1 MKLLYIVLSAA
12 LFTGSLTTTLA
23 AQNAN
28 PNEVEKLKLE
38 MEDRARRDIEQ
49 RDWETKIFQIK
60 YVEPRELQTAL
71 SLFRSEIKYSGGALK
86 VLSVRAPKEIMPAIE
101 DAIKRFDVPMP
112 RNDAELIIY
121 VLMASDQDSSST
133 IPPALNPVVNQLK
146 NVFSYKGYR
155 LLDTLITR
163 ATNSGSPT
171 TLDGSITISEHTQQ
185 NYHFAAF
192 FQFGSLD
199 GKTPVLKVNRMTFQM
214 SQPMSSSTGIS
225 GDVDVPQG
233 QQVVVGKATMGDR
246 ALILVMTSK
255 FSN

>member
-12 LFTGSLTTTLA
+12 LFIGSVTTTLA
-23 AQNAN
+23 AQNVN
-28 PNEVEKLKLE
+28 PNEVEKMKLE

-49 RDWETKIFQIK
+49 KDWETKIFQIK

-163 ATNSGSPT
+163 ATNSGSST
-171 TLDGSITISEHTQQ
+171 TLDGSITISETSKP

-199 GKTPVLKVNRMTFQM
+199 GKIPVLKVNRMTFQM
-214 SQPMSSSTGIS
+214 NDKGIGTGIS